1 MTRLARRRGV
11 TMDFAMEQPPP
22 GHPRGANLLMGLS
35 GVEPLTSRLSV
46 PERETE
52 IHSSQHFTPAR
63 QAEIFP
69 KMAQNV
75 PKTQNPTRN
84 PRNRNVTFSPPRRLG
99 RRASGHGHPS
109 ARRMALR
116 AAPNRLVSALGAGS
130 RAVTRQIGGPSRV
143 SKG

>member
-1 MTRLARRRGV
+1 
-11 TMDFAMEQPPP
+11 MEKPPP
-22 GHPRGANLLMGLS
+22 VLSTGANSLWAW
-35 GVEPLTSRLSV
+35 VELNPPTSRLSV
-46 PERETE
+46 PESETE
-52 IHSSQHFTPAR
+52 IHASQHFTPAR

-75 PKTQNPTRN
+75 PKTRNPTRN